1 MTPNGYADA
10 PVGDRFVLPHEE
22 QMKMRDFL
30 SILNDNDGSK
40 DVVYIQKQN
49 SSFTDEFSELI
60 PDAGMMIFIRAIF
73 YFFFKRWGNFNYS

>member
-10 PVGDRFVLPHEE
+10 PVGDHFVLPHEE

-30 SILNDNDGSK
+30 RLLNDEEKGSQ

-60 PDAGMMIFIRAIF
+60 PDAGMDFL
-73 YFFFKRWGNFNYS
+73 YS